1 MKRKWLSLIALVM
14 VAVLFTPVIA
24 LGGTNIFYVDTA
36 NKKSLNM
43 RSDCTM
49 GDNIIANIPY
59 RAEVTV
65 FEFLAGD
72 AWARVEYNGRT
83 GFVMSR
89 YLSGTRPA
97 SGGGS
102 GGGSSSSTTISYKG
116 FTPTN
121 YTAAVRPSNPS
132 GYVNMRWAPS
142 KSTSVHEVYYAGET
156 LQVIADNGT
165 WCQVYD
171 TSRNICGF
179 MMKQFLTILSVGGE
193 DS

>member
-14 VAVLFTPVIA
+14 IAVLCTPVIA

-102 GGGSSSSTTISYKG
+102 GGGSSSSTTMSYKG
-116 FTPTN
+116 FTPTK
-121 YTAAVRPSNPS
+121 YTAAVWPSNPS

-193 DS
+193 ES

>member
-14 VAVLFTPVIA
+14 IAVLCTPVIA

-156 LQVIADNGT
+156 LQVIADNGI

-193 DS
+193 ES

>member
-14 VAVLFTPVIA
+14 IAVLCTPVIA

-132 GYVNMRWAPS
+132 GYVNLRWAPS

>member
-14 VAVLFTPVIA
+14 IAVLCTPVIA

-116 FTPTN
+116 FMPTN
-121 YTAAVRPSNPS
+121 YTATVRPSNPS

-193 DS
+193 ES

>member
-1 MKRKWLSLIALVM
+1 M

>member
-14 VAVLFTPVIA
+14 IAVLCTPVIA

-121 YTAAVRPSNPS
+121 YTAAVRHSNPS

>member
-14 VAVLFTPVIA
+14 IAVLCTPVIA

-43 RSDCTM
+43 RSDCTL

-97 SGGGS
+97 SGGS
-102 GGGSSSSTTISYKG
+102 NGGGSSSSTTISYKG